1 MKVYIRFLVKLFTKN
16 IFYVSGIFFCLVVIM
31 NLLGELEFFKEIN
44 VDSYFP
50 LVLTMLNAPSM
61 MFELF
66 PFIFLIGTQ
75 IFFINLFNNNQ
86 INIFKYS
93 GLKNSKI
100 FFILGSLSLIF
111 GVFIVILFYNFS
123 SNLKNIYLEFKSPYT
138 TDGKYL
144 AVITKNGLWIKD
156 KINNRNLIIN
166 SEKIDENYLIGN
178 FITEFDDNFKSIRN
192 ITSKK
197 IDVTDKEWLIYDA
210 KVFFKNEYKFQQEL
224 KLKTNFN
231 YKRIMSLYS
240 NLSSLN
246 IYQLYELRENYKKLN
261 YSLTEINLQILKLF
275 SFPLY
280 LLLMTIFSAC
290 IMMKIKYLDSSTIKI
305 IVGLFFSVI
314 IYYINNFFYVLGSS
328 ERLPLII
335 AVFLPILILSVANSI
350 LIRKINVQ

>member
-1 MKVYIRFLVKLFTKN
+1 MLTPLVKKDHEGIYK
-16 IFYVSGIFFCLVVIM
+16 IFNKIIYKEYFLLSGILFCLVVIM

-144 AVITKNGLWIKD
+144 AVITKNGLWIKT
-156 KINNRNLIIN
+156 KI
-166 SEKIDENYLIGN
+166 
-178 FITEFDDNFKSIRN
+178 
-192 ITSKK
+192 
-197 IDVTDKEWLIYDA
+197 
-210 KVFFKNEYKFQQEL
+210 
-224 KLKTNFN
+224 
-231 YKRIMSLYS
+231 
-240 NLSSLN
+240 
-246 IYQLYELRENYKKLN
+246 
-261 YSLTEINLQILKLF
+261 
-275 SFPLY
+275 
-280 LLLMTIFSAC
+280 
-290 IMMKIKYLDSSTIKI
+290 TIKI
-305 IVGLFFSVI
+305 
-314 IYYINNFFYVLGSS
+314 
-328 ERLPLII
+328 
-335 AVFLPILILSVANSI
+335 
-350 LIRKINVQ
+350 